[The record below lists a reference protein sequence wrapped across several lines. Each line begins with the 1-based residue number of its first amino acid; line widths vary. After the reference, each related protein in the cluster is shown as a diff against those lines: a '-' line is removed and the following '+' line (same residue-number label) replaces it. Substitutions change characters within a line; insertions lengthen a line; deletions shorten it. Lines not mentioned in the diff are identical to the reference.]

1 MRTGEAEEVISGW
14 TEEQK
19 KHWNKVANEDIT
31 AVMKSLYVQYVIE
44 NHLRRGTPEAH
55 RLLEVFEAFFNRLD
69 EIPFVEK
76 ISMYDI
82 ERIGEENK
90 SVLSVEAKAS
100 MFSQAITNWKLIE
113 KRIKEEVEYLEER
126 AALAR
131 HYEKN
136 KQKSQY
142 KHNTKYG
149 PHYTDGKK
157 SGGGIKPPMPIPKKK
172 KKEMINDKI
181 RF

>member
-1 MRTGEAEEVISGW
+1 MTPEEAEKVISGW
-14 TEEQK
+14 TEEEK
-19 KHWNKVANEDIT
+19 KHWNEVANEDIT
-31 AVMKSLYVQYVIE
+31 AVMKSLYVEYVIK
-44 NHLRRGTPEAH
+44 NHLRRGSPEAH
-55 RLLEVFEAFFNRLD
+55 RLLEVFEAFFERLNELSLVD
-69 EIPFVEK
+69 K

-90 SVLSVEAKAS
+90 LVLSVEAKAD

-136 KQKSQY
+136 KLKFQY
-142 KHNTKYG
+142 KHNTRKG
-149 PHYTDGKK
+149 PVYTDGKK
-157 SGGGIKPPMPIPKKK
+157 SGGGKKPPMPIPTMPIPK
-172 KKEMINDKI
+172 KKEM